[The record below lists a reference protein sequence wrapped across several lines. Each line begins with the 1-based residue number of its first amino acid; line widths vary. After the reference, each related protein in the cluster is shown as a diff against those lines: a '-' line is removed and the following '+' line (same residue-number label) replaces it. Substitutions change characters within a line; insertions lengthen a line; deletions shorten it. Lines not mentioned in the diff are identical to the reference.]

1 MISLAK
7 RNSYIH
13 QRSHNSLIFK
23 GDNDFKCHIWFWVS
37 IFIFF
42 YIWQISILTS
52 CKRGGNEWNNKQ
64 KDLRKM
70 SGHLVHVWTKLYT
83 FLDLPYLYQKLT
95 KSIFERWKTCKY
107 FQVNNNDA
115 ETDIFLG
122 IILSH
127 TVSICGLFFCVVIIA
142 VNWRYII
149 YNLMC
154 CKQIFSKDF
163 YKFFK
168 TEQV

>member
-1 MISLAK
+1 
-7 RNSYIH
+7 
-13 QRSHNSLIFK
+13 
-23 GDNDFKCHIWFWVS
+23 
-37 IFIFF
+37 
-42 YIWQISILTS
+42 
-52 CKRGGNEWNNKQ
+52 
-64 KDLRKM
+64 M

-107 FQVNNNDA
+107 FQVNNDDA

-168 TEQV
+168 TEQVYKKKKPCYNCLSLTSIKKLQCLVFKKNRI